1 MRTMTSE
8 PITLRPVGFVETAVP
23 DEEIPFRRRDVVANV
38 VVIPELTDAL
48 DGIEA
53 YSHIF
58 VIFWM
63 HRVNTGEGLALRVH
77 PRGRTDL
84 PEVGLFAT
92 RTPHRPNP
100 IGLAV
105 VELLG
110 RRENVLTVR
119 GLDAFNGT
127 PVLDIKPYDLYD
139 RVETVR
145 VPDWWLRLTGRA

>member
-1 MRTMTSE
+1 MGE
-8 PITLRPVGFVETAVP
+8 APVITLRPVGYVETAVP
-23 DEEIPFRRRDVVANV
+23 DELIRLRRRDLVANIVVA
-38 VVIPELTDAL
+38 PELTPAL

-53 YSHIF
+53 YSHLF

-63 HRVNTGEGLALRVH
+63 HRVDPRAGIELKVH

-92 RTPHRPNP
+92 RTPRRPNP

-119 GLDAFNGT
+119 GLDAFNET
-127 PVLDIKPYDLYD
+127 PVLDIKPYDPYD
-139 RVETVR
+139 RVEAVR
-145 VPDWWLRLTGRA
+145 VPDWWFRLTGQV